1 MQTLE
6 RLLVVV
12 DPDSDARPSLERAAW
27 LNKHCGARV
36 ELFICAYD
44 PILTGD
50 RKAVESQ
57 LDHHRD
63 LLETLA
69 AGLRSDGIEVD
80 VDARWDHP
88 FDEGVVRKMI
98 ASAPDLVLKDTS
110 YHSLIRRTVFSNTD
124 WNLIRNCPAPLWLVK
139 SRDYTAPMRVLAA
152 VDPMHEHD
160 KPAALDAEIL
170 ATAQRIADLSDGDLH
185 VAHVFDSAP
194 IALATSAGIAPAV
207 PAAAQPSLDV
217 IESLMKGHRK
227 ALDTLLEGRGLEDR
241 QIHFERGAI
250 AEALPDLA
258 DSLGAHLVVLGA
270 VSRGALKRVL
280 IGSTAERVLD
290 RLPCDLLVVK
300 PPAFAT
306 RIEAEA

>member
-1 MQTLE
+1 MQT
-6 RLLVVV
+6 
-12 DPDSDARPSLERAAW
+12 LERAAW

-160 KPAALDAEIL
+160 KPAALDTAIL
-170 ATAQRIADLSDGDLH
+170 AAAQSVADLAGGELH

-194 IALATSAGIAPAV
+194 IALASSAGIAPGV
-207 PAAAQPSLDV
+207 PAAARASLDV
-217 IESLMKGHRK
+217 VESLMKSHRE
-227 ALDTLLEGRGLEDR
+227 AFDRLLEGRGLRKR
-241 QIHFERGAI
+241 QIHFQRGAVT
-250 AEALPDLA
+250 EVLPEVA
-258 DSLGAHLVVLGA
+258 DWIGAHVVVLGA

-290 RLPCDLLVVK
+290 RMPCDLLVVK

-306 RIEAEA
+306 PVEAEA